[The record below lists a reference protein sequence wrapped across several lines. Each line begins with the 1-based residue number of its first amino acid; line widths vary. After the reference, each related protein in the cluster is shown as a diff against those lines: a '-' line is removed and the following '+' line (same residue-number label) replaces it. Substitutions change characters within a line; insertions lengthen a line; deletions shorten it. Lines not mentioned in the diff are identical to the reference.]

1 MDEST
6 RASLPESD
14 DVPPVPESVSS
25 EDGDEEEP
33 DFSDLPAEHR
43 DTMRR
48 LYRRVEQ
55 ATVTIERLRAENERL
70 RRRVEELEEQPAFPD
85 AETVFSL
92 DDDPDAVK
100 ERINR
105 FIEAIDT
112 YLEATAPDADP
123 TEEASDDESAD

>member
-25 EDGDEEEP
+25 GEGDEGP
-33 DFSDLPAEHR
+33 AFSGLSAEHR

-55 ATVTIERLRAENERL
+55 AAATIERLRAENDRL
-70 RRRVEELEEQPAFPD
+70 RRRVAELEDQPAFPD
-85 AETVFSL
+85 AEAVFAL
-92 DDDPDAVK
+92 DDDPETVK
-100 ERINR
+100 ERIDR
-105 FIEAIDT
+105 FIEAIDA
-112 YLEATAPDADP
+112 YLEATEPDADT
-123 TEEASDDESAD
+123 TEDGSDD